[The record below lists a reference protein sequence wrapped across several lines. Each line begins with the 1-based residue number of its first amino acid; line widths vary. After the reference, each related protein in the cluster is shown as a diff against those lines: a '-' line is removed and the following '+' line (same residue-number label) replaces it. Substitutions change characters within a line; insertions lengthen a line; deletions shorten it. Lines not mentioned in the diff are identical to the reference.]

1 MPSPMKNLVLFAVLS
16 LFWGG
21 SFIAIKVVVHELP
34 PFGGAALRV
43 LVGLA
48 GLFALLK
55 AMRKST
61 AVPWES
67 RWRLWLTGLFSQGFP
82 FALLFWGEMSIS
94 AGLAGLINGTVP
106 LWTFTLGALLGIEP
120 AAKAPRA
127 WGGVAL
133 GFAGTALIFWPTL
146 VAPGPGEL
154 GGVAACLGMALCY
167 AIGSLIARSVL
178 VGARAVDLYAGV
190 LHQQVAATAFLALLA
205 AATGGLTRDLAP
217 SPAAWGA
224 ILYLGLAST
233 AVAFLIFFKLIRDW
247 GSLRASAVTY
257 VMPVVTLL
265 LDQLF
270 FGRWPRPSEAAG
282 AAVVLASV
290 LLLHLQK
297 SGRVS
302 DTPVR

>member
-1 MPSPMKNLVLFAVLS
+1 MPSPVKNNLLFALLS

-21 SFIAIKVVVHELP
+21 SFIAIKVVVAEIP

-43 LVGLA
+43 LVGLT
-48 GLFALLK
+48 GLFVILK
-55 AMRKST
+55 AMNKPT
-61 AVPWES
+61 AVPWHG

-82 FALLFWGEMSIS
+82 FALLFWGERSIS

-106 LWTFTLGALLGIEP
+106 LWTFTLGALLGREP
-120 AAKAPRA
+120 AAKSPRA

-178 VGARAVDLYAGV
+178 VGEKSVDVYAGV
-190 LHQQVAATAFLALLA
+190 LHQQVAATAFLVVLA
-205 AATGGLTRDLAP
+205 VLTGSLPRALAP

-224 ILYLGLAST
+224 VAYLGLAST
-233 AVAFLIFFKLIRDW
+233 AVAFLIFFRLIRDW

-257 VMPVVTLL
+257 VMPVVTLV

-282 AAVVLASV
+282 AGVVLAGV
-290 LLLHLQK
+290 LLLHFQK
-297 SGRVS
+297 SS
-302 DTPVR
+302 AQKA